1 MTGATGMIAVHLGA
15 EDVENVLLSMSLP
28 DLSIACY
35 NGPAD
40 CVVAGPLNDLRAF
53 KEFIDSHFHCEN
65 TFLRVPFGYHS
76 PVMDPIL
83 YDLSSAAK
91 DIMILAPSIPIA
103 SNVYGELVLTG
114 DGTRFDASYF
124 ARHCV
129 EPVRFHDGVACLV
142 SKFNIDAWIEIG
154 PHATVLPML
163 KVNPL
168 IQKNVL
174 LLPSLHNRHDAW
186 YPLTSSLS
194 SLYASGI
201 PVLWREVFSHIESIS
216 CVSLPSYPFNKSK
229 FWVSYREPSAS
240 HESAAAVPN
249 VLEYSLLRSF
259 AQYPCPENGHV
270 ALFETPISQ
279 LAPYIIGHCVGGM
292 ALCPASLYMELVFA
306 GIESS
311 MRCLGVNSSVN
322 HPVLRDMQFPR
333 PLVYDEDVDRTVIV
347 TIRVDEGTG
356 TFEVASQAKPSEE
369 LVHVRGQ
376 YRMQPSVRTQLKFA
390 CLQPTVDR
398 RIASLLEPHSA
409 SDSEAFSSR
418 TIYDIIFPRVVRYS
432 KEYQTINSLTVS
444 SDGMEGY
451 AKFVMQ
457 SVSREDKFSV
467 HPIFTDTLLH
477 VAGFIANLKSGE
489 DDVYICGEVGSV
501 KVLEKHI
508 KQDAS
513 YAVYCSSIWLPE
525 KNVMIA
531 DAYAVSTSQPKKVI
545 AFMKGVHYRRTRLRS
560 FVKSLRMGGRGHLS
574 QPIASECLNLSLI
587 TDKLRLS
594 KQMVQSKLLNVT
606 DMTSSVIALVA
617 GTCNVNQSDVEVDAN
632 LSFLG
637 VDSLMSI
644 EIAQGLRDMFPQA
657 KFDVRDLYRFQTV
670 EEIVDRIR
678 ATSLRNSDDF
688 SSPITSTTVTRSASG
703 ASSPRT
709 LVFDE
714 GQLAFPTY
722 HATDERN
729 NVREVIS
736 SVLDINVNDI
746 RDDQELQFLGLDS
759 LTTIEALYELRK
771 RFNLDLPSNLFSS
784 CRTVRALQD
793 YFDFHSRAIQKN
805 VEPKS
810 ETSFDALPALVRPD
824 MIPFPLH
831 VPDLPSHRVPLI
843 LIHDGSGLTTYY
855 NRLTSFD
862 RAVWAINN
870 PHFETADPWDSIT
883 KMAGYYADR
892 VRCLEQP
899 SVILGGERVYGRPIS
914 ILNFSTK
921 GWSLGGIVAYEM
933 CHQLRAR
940 GVDVRGILLIDA
952 PDPSTHVPLPES
964 VINSVV
970 NFDSRGYGTGLKR
983 RIKMQFNMNTK
994 MIANFRPRSLD
1005 ISCPPMVY
1013 LRSRDGFYNPSVPD
1027 VPRWLS
1033 DRDDPDS
1040 ATRGWRMLTS
1050 APLVTFDIPGHH
1062 FNPFHAT
1069 NVSCSFNCAQMFTY
1083 MRRKV
1088 KEVSA
1093 VIHQALEWLENHKSI
1108 ALS

>member
-1 MTGATGMIAVHLGA
+1 MIAVHLGA
-15 EDVENVLLSMSLP
+15 EDVENVLRSMGLP
-28 DLSIACY
+28 ELSIACY
-35 NGPAD
+35 NGPED
-40 CVVAGPLNDLRAF
+40 CVVAGPLKALGTF
-53 KEFIDSHFHCEN
+53 KEFIDSHVHCEN
-65 TFLRVPFGYHS
+65 TFLQVPFGYHS
-76 PVMDPIL
+76 PVMDPVL
-83 YDLSSAAK
+83 DDLSNAAR
-91 DIMILAPSIPIA
+91 DITILAPSIPIA
-103 SNVYGELVLTG
+103 SNVYGELVLAG

-129 EPVRFHDGVACLV
+129 EPVRFHDGVACLL
-142 SKFNIDAWIEIG
+142 SKFNIDAWLEIG

-168 IQKNVL
+168 IKRNTL
-174 LLPSLHNRHDAW
+174 LLPSLHKRHEAW
-186 YPLTSSLS
+186 YQLTSSLS
-194 SLYASGI
+194 SLYTSGI
-201 PVLWREVFSHIESIS
+201 PVLWREAFSHLESIS
-216 CVSLPSYPFNKSK
+216 CISLPSYPFNRSK
-229 FWVSYREPSAS
+229 FWVPYRERSVS
-240 HESAAAVPN
+240 HESAAAVPKG
-249 VLEYSLLRSF
+249 LEYSLLGSF
-259 AQYPCPENGHV
+259 SQCPCPENGHV

-311 MRCLGVNSSVN
+311 MRCLGDNSSGN
-322 HPVLRDMQFPR
+322 HPVLREVEFPR
-333 PLVYDEDVDRTVIV
+333 PLVYNEDVDKTIIV
-347 TIRVDEGTG
+347 TIRANAGAG
-356 TFEVASQAKPSEE
+356 TFEVASQAELSEK

-376 YRMQPSVRTQLKFA
+376 YRMQPRVRTQLKFA
-390 CLQPTVDR
+390 CLLPTVDR
-398 RIASLLEPHSA
+398 RIASTLEPCSA
-409 SDSEAFSSR
+409 NDSETFSSR
-418 TIYDIIFPRVVRYS
+418 TVYDIIFPRVVRYS
-432 KEYQTINSLTVS
+432 KEYQTIKSLTVS

-451 AKFVMQ
+451 AKIVMQ
-457 SVSREDKFSV
+457 SVNREDKVSV

-477 VAGFIANLKSGE
+477 VAGFIANLKGDE
-489 DDVYICGEVGSV
+489 DDAYICSEVGSV
-501 KVLEKHI
+501 RVLEKHI

-531 DAYAVSTSQPKKVI
+531 DVYAVSTSQPKEVI
-545 AFMKGVHYRRTRLRS
+545 AYMKGVHYRRTRLRS
-560 FVKSLRMGGRGHLS
+560 FVKSLRMTGGGHFP
-574 QPIASECLNLSLI
+574 QPTASECLNLSLI

-594 KQMVQSKLLNVT
+594 KQRVQSKTLNVI
-606 DMTSSVIALVA
+606 DMTSSVISIVA
-617 GTCNVNQSDVEVDAN
+617 GACNVDQSDLEVDAN

-637 VDSLMSI
+637 VDSLLSI

-657 KFDVRDLYRFQTV
+657 KFDIRDLCRCQTV
-670 EEIVDRIR
+670 AEIVDKIR
-678 ATSLRNSDDF
+678 AGSLPNSDDL
-688 SSPITSTTVTRSASG
+688 SSPITSTTVTRSASS

-722 HATDERN
+722 HSADERN
-729 NVREVIS
+729 NVRDVIS
-736 SVLDINVNDI
+736 SVLDINVDDI

-771 RFNLDLPSNLFSS
+771 RFNLDLPSNLFAS

-793 YFDFHSRAIQKN
+793 YFDFHSRAKQKN
-805 VEPKS
+805 FEPKS
-810 ETSFDALPALVRPD
+810 ETSFDALPALIRLD
-824 MIPFPLH
+824 MIPFPLQ
-831 VPDLPSHRVPLI
+831 VPDLPSNRVPLI

-855 NRLTSFD
+855 NRLSSLD
-862 RAVWAINN
+862 RAVWVINN

-899 SVILGGERVYGRPIS
+899 SVILGGECVYGHPILM
-914 ILNFSTK
+914 LNFGIE

-940 GVDVRGILLIDA
+940 GVDVRGVLLIDA
-952 PDPSTHVPLPES
+952 PDPFAHVPLSES
-964 VINSVV
+964 VINTVV
-970 NFDSRGYGTGLKR
+970 NLDSRGHATDLKR
-983 RIKMQFNMNTK
+983 LIKMQFSMNTK
-994 MIANFRPRSLD
+994 MIAGFCPRSMD
-1005 ISCPPMVY
+1005 TSCPPMVY
-1013 LRSRDGFYNPSVPD
+1013 LRSRDGFYSPSIPD

-1050 APLVTFDIPGHH
+1050 APVMTLDIPGHH
-1062 FNPFHAT
+1062 FNPFNAT
-1069 NVSCSFNCAQMFTY
+1069 NVRCFANRAQSFTY
-1083 MRRKV
+1083 IRRKV

-1093 VIHQALEWLENHKSI
+1093 AIRQALEWLENHDRSI

>member
-1 MTGATGMIAVHLGA
+1 
-15 EDVENVLLSMSLP
+15 
-28 DLSIACY
+28 
-35 NGPAD
+35 
-40 CVVAGPLNDLRAF
+40 
-53 KEFIDSHFHCEN
+53 
-65 TFLRVPFGYHS
+65 
-76 PVMDPIL
+76 
-83 YDLSSAAK
+83 
-91 DIMILAPSIPIA
+91 
-103 SNVYGELVLTG
+103 
-114 DGTRFDASYF
+114 
-124 ARHCV
+124 
-129 EPVRFHDGVACLV
+129 
-142 SKFNIDAWIEIG
+142 
-154 PHATVLPML
+154 
-163 KVNPL
+163 
-168 IQKNVL
+168 
-174 LLPSLHNRHDAW
+174 
-186 YPLTSSLS
+186 
-194 SLYASGI
+194 
-201 PVLWREVFSHIESIS
+201 
-216 CVSLPSYPFNKSK
+216 
-229 FWVSYREPSAS
+229 
-240 HESAAAVPN
+240 VPN
-249 VLEYSLLRSF
+249 VLEYSLLSSF
-259 AQYPCPENGHV
+259 AQYPCPKNGHV

-311 MRCLGVNSSVN
+311 MRYLGVNSSVN
-322 HPVLRDMQFPR
+322 HPVLRDMEFPR
-333 PLVYDEDVDRTVIV
+333 PLVYDEGVDRTVVV
-347 TIRVDEGTG
+347 TIRVDEGAG
-356 TFEVASQAKPSEE
+356 TFEVASQAKLSEE

-376 YRMQPSVRTQLKFA
+376 YRMQPNVRTQLRFA

-398 RIASLLEPHSA
+398 MIASILETHTE
-409 SDSEAFSSR
+409 SDSETFSSQ
-418 TIYDIIFPRVVRYS
+418 TVYGIIFPRVVRYS
-432 KEYQTINSLTVS
+432 KEYQTIKSLTVS

-477 VAGFIANLKSGE
+477 VAGFIANLKGGE
-489 DDVYICGEVGSV
+489 EDAYICGEVGSV
-501 KVLEKHI
+501 KVLENHI

-513 YAVYCSSIWLPE
+513 YAVYCSNIWLPE

-545 AFMKGVHYRRTRLRS
+545 AYMKGVHYRRTRLRS
-560 FVKSLRMGGRGHLS
+560 FVKSLRMAGRGHFS
-574 QPIASECLNLSLI
+574 QSTASECLNLSLI

-594 KQMVQSKLLNVT
+594 KQRIQSKSLNVT
-606 DMTSSVIALVA
+606 DMTSSVIVLVA

-632 LSFLG
+632 LPFLG

-657 KFDVRDLYRFQTV
+657 KIDVRDLCRCQTV
-670 EEIVDRIR
+670 EEIVDRIQ
-678 ATSLRNSDDF
+678 ATSLRNSVDF
-688 SSPITSTTVTRSASG
+688 SSPITSATVTRSGSG

-714 GQLAFPTY
+714 GQLACHTY
-722 HATDERN
+722 QAADERI

-759 LTTIEALYELRK
+759 LTTIEALHELRK
-771 RFNLDLPSNLFSS
+771 KFNLDLPSNLFAS

-793 YFDFHSRAIQKN
+793 YFNFHSRASQKN
-805 VEPKS
+805 FEHKS
-810 ETSFDALPALVRPD
+810 ETSFDTLPALVRPD

-831 VPDLPSHRVPLI
+831 VPDLPSNRVPLI

-855 NRLTSFD
+855 NRLSSFD

-899 SVILGGERVYGRPIS
+899 SVILGGERVYRHFIL
-914 ILNFSTK
+914 ILNFGTK
-921 GWSLGGIVAYEM
+921 GWSFGGIVAYEM

-940 GVDVRGILLIDA
+940 GVDVRGVLLIDA
-952 PDPSTHVPLPES
+952 PDPFTHVPLSES

-970 NFDSRGYGTGLKR
+970 DLDSRGHATELKR
-983 RIKMQFNMNTK
+983 LIKMQFNMNTK
-994 MIANFRPRSLD
+994 MIASFRPRSMD
-1005 ISCPPMVY
+1005 TSCPPMVY
-1013 LRSRDGFYNPSVPD
+1013 LRSRDGFYNPCIPD
-1027 VPRWLS
+1027 IPQWLS

-1040 ATRGWRMLTS
+1040 ATRGWKMLTS
-1050 APLVTFDIPGHH
+1050 APLMTLDIPGHH

-1069 NVSCSFNCAQMFTY
+1069 NVSCSFNRVQMFTY

-1093 VIHQALEWLENHKSI
+1093 VIRQALEWLENDSRSI
-1108 ALS
+1108 AES